1 MFDFQFYDVT
11 TVCLLRNKMASTG
24 ENERFASLSSEDL
37 QSLLENRDSSNT
49 KQCVEAAK
57 RVLDQFCTAKELDSG
72 RFLKIQRKELQNFYK
87 ISMIKQESKMKDY
100 IVAHPW

>member
-49 KQCVEAAK
+49 KQCEEAAK
-57 RVLDQFCTAKELDSG
+57 RVLDQYCSAKELDSG
-72 RFLKIQRKELQNFYK
+72 RLLKSSKE
-87 ISMIKQESKMKDY
+87 E
-100 IVAHPW
+100 VAEFFMLK

>member
-37 QSLLENRDSSNT
+37 QSMLENRDSSNT
-49 KQCVEAAK
+49 KQCEEAAK
-57 RVLDQFCTAKELDSG
+57 RVLNQYCSAKEWDSG
-72 RFLKIQRKELQNFYK
+72 RLEKYKGRNRRELFINFYAEVR
-87 ISMIKQESKMKDY
+87 KQN
-100 IVAHPW
+100 

>member
-1 MFDFQFYDVT
+1 
-11 TVCLLRNKMASTG
+11 MASTG

-57 RVLDQFCTAKELDSG
+57 RVLDQYCFAKELDSG
-72 RFLKIQRKELQNFYK
+72 KLLKSTKEKVAFFFYF
-87 ISMIKQESKMKDY
+87 
-100 IVAHPW
+100 